1 MLLEPFLLHLAYASP
16 CDALSFIQRAGF
28 SSPTPIQ
35 AQSWP
40 IALQNQDVVAIA
52 KTGSGKT
59 LGYLLPGFLHI
70 KHLQNN
76 PRSGPTVLVL
86 APTRELATQI
96 LEEAVKFGRSSR
108 ISSTC
113 LYGGAPKGPQLR
125 DLDRG
130 VDVVV
135 ATPGRLNDIL
145 EMRRISLKQVSY
157 LVLDEADRML
167 DMGFEPQIRKIVKE
181 IPPRRQ
187 TLMYT
192 ATWPK
197 EVRRIADDLLV
208 HPVQVTIGSVDELVA
223 NSAITQNVELIT
235 PSEKLRRLEQIL
247 RSQDSGSKVLIF
259 CTTKRMCDQLARTLT
274 RQFGAS
280 AIHGDKSQSEREKV
294 LSHFRS
300 GRSPI
305 LVATDVAA
313 RGLDIKDIRV
323 VINYDFPTGIEDYV
337 HRIGRTGRAGAT
349 GVAYTFFCD
358 QDSKYAAD
366 LIKIL
371 EGANQRVPR
380 DLVDMASRGGRG
392 RKRNRW
398 ATTRSD
404 RGGSRSE
411 LDSRYGGRDGLS
423 GSSARLESSRSSRRH
438 DYGDDGRS
446 RRSGR
451 GRSRSRSRSDSD
463 RYSRSPKKSRRHSR
477 SRTRSRS
484 QSRSRSRSYTRNRR
498 ASRSRSRSPG
508 ASRRHERS
516 AAGSGPEHP
525 DSGHVERKS
534 TPEVDPSRNH
544 TNHSDLK
551 DDQRPEDEKI
561 GKVDLDRSPTPQD
574 DKSGPYSPAYN
585 GKASRS
591 VSPSVQVEGNNKAPE
606 VSENPNPSS
615 PPQPSKTREDEE
627 EGMIDEDGEIADD
640 PRASATVQNGG
651 DN

>member
-1 MLLEPFLLHLAYASP
+1 M
-16 CDALSFIQRAGF
+16 
-28 SSPTPIQ
+28 
-35 AQSWP
+35 
-40 IALQNQDVVAIA
+40 
-52 KTGSGKT
+52 
-59 LGYLLPGFLHI
+59 HI
-70 KHLQNN
+70 KRLQNN

-167 DMGFEPQIRKIVKE
+167 DMGFEPQIRKIVKD
-181 IPPRRQ
+181 IPPDRQ

-197 EVRRIADDLLV
+197 EVRRIAEDLLV

-223 NSAITQNVELIT
+223 NKAITQNVELIT

-247 RSQDSGSKVLIF
+247 RSQDS
-259 CTTKRMCDQLARTLT
+259 
-274 RQFGAS
+274 
-280 AIHGDKSQSEREKV
+280 
-294 LSHFRS
+294 
-300 GRSPI
+300 
-305 LVATDVAA
+305 DVAA

-349 GVAYTFFCD
+349 GVAYTFFCH

-380 DLVDMASRGGRG
+380 DLVDMASRGGYG

-398 ATTRSD
+398 STRSD
-404 RGGSRSE
+404 RVTRSDKGGSRSQ
-411 LDSRYGGRDGLS
+411 LDSRYSVRDGLS
-423 GSSARLESSRSSRRH
+423 SGRLEGSRSGRGKDDYDGHGRH
-438 DYGDDGRS
+438 DNGDGGLS
-446 RRSGR
+446 RRSAR
-451 GRSRSRSRSDSD
+451 GRSRSRSKSDSE
-463 RYSRSPKKSRRHSR
+463 RHSPSPKRSRRHDVQASH

-484 QSRSRSRSYTRNRR
+484 RSRSHTRNHR

-508 ASRRHERS
+508 ASHRHERS
-516 AAGSGPEHP
+516 AAGSGSARPETAHS
-525 DSGHVERKS
+525 DHKS
-534 TPEVDPSRNH
+534 SPKVDLSNNH
-544 TNHSDLK
+544 TNHSDQK
-551 DDQRPEDEKI
+551 DDRHMEDGKME
-561 GKVDLDRSPTPQD
+561 KVDLDRSPSPQD
-574 DKSGPYSPAYN
+574 DKSGAYSPVYN

-591 VSPSVQVEGNNKAPE
+591 MSPNVQVEGNNKAAE
-606 VSENPNPSS
+606 VSEKSDPAS
-615 PPQPSKTREDEE
+615 PPHRGKTREDEE
-627 EGMIDEDGEIADD
+627 EGMLDEDGEIDDD
-640 PRASATVQNGG
+640 PRATTATAQN
-651 DN
+651 DEN